1 MQRKKELIE
10 QTVTAMGYEVVDI
23 EFAAGGVMRVFID
36 HPWTGPAEVAT
47 GETAAAERSIAVE
60 DCERV
65 SHQLGHTLLVEEI
78 DYERLEVSSPGID
91 RPLKTESHFHRF
103 AGEEVSVELR
113 ELFEGRKR
121 FSGVL
126 TIEDNGQ
133 FGVELLPEAAPS
145 GRAQKRSAAKKTDTN
160 DSWAG
165 RKLVFSLDEVDRA
178 RLVPKV
184 DFRRQ
189 A

>member
-10 QTVTAMGYEVVDI
+10 QTVTGLGYEIVDI
-23 EFAAGGVMRVFID
+23 EFAPGGVLRVFID
-36 HPWTGPAEVAT
+36 HPWVAEP
-47 GETAAAERSIAVE
+47 AAELENEPEKLIAVE

-65 SHQLGHTLLVEEI
+65 SHQLGHVLLVEEV
-78 DYERLEVSSPGID
+78 DYERLEVSSPGVD
-91 RPLKTESHFHRF
+91 RPLKTMGHYRRF
-103 AGEEVSVELR
+103 AGEEVALELR

-126 TIEDNGQ
+126 TIEDDGR
-133 FGVELLPEAAPS
+133 FGLELT
-145 GRAQKRSAAKKTDTN
+145 TDTSASVRGARRAVAKALATNSN
-160 DSWAG
+160 DPWAG

-178 RLVPKV
+178 RLVPKF